1 MHVLALALASFLS
14 QSALGQPPGENLQ
27 FHVPDGFKMD
37 FQAQQKNVILV
48 EYVPQAESVKN
59 WTEMV
64 TVQVVLGSRTT
75 LEQVLASLQAQPPQG
90 CKDHKVAILGK
101 GQENGY
107 AFLSWS
113 VFCSQTAVTGKPE
126 FSWFKAIRGND
137 SLYVVFKSFKSE
149 PPQEKVADW
158 NQHMQGII
166 VCDTRLADRACPNPS
181 KAKPQS
187 P

>member
-1 MHVLALALASFLS
+1 MHVLALALVSILS
-14 QSALGQPPGENLQ
+14 QPAFGQPPGENLQ

-37 FQAQQKNVILV
+37 FQEQQKNMILV
-48 EYVPQAESVKN
+48 EYVPQAESVQN

-75 LEQVLASLQAQPPQG
+75 LEQVLANLQAQPPHG

-113 VFCSQTAVTGKPE
+113 VFCSWTSPVQPRGSRAWTRKGRCFLQPIVLVMARAVHRFDGTVLRTLGDGLKAAFGVPHAREGHRATDRRGTG
-126 FSWFKAIRGND
+126 W
-137 SLYVVFKSFKSE
+137 
-149 PPQEKVADW
+149 
-158 NQHMQGII
+158 
-166 VCDTRLADRACPNPS
+166 
-181 KAKPQS
+181 
-187 P
+187 